1 MHKLLSWVRELAP
14 ILGVNK
20 CDVGMYISMIH
31 LDYIIRYICICLHVC
46 VYMYILNES
55 VIYIY
60 YTLYSCSSQCSVAQE
75 HKSAAA
81 LTAEPN
87 IVGRFRMCRR
97 LRRTVK
103 SN

>member
-60 YTLYSCSSQCSVAQE
+60 ILYIVFLFISVLRSS
-75 HKSAAA
+75 
-81 LTAEPN
+81 
-87 IVGRFRMCRR
+87 
-97 LRRTVK
+97 RT
-103 SN
+103 